1 MNPARRRV
9 LRGLLALSALV
20 SGLPL
25 AASGAGRLVSVGG
38 SVTET
43 VFALGAADQLVGVD
57 TSSIYPESARELPKV
72 GYQRVLS
79 AEGIL
84 SLRPTLLLSD
94 EQAGPATVIQQLRAA
109 GLPVQTVPTATTG
122 AAVSEKILLI
132 GRTLNRDSRAEQ
144 LARRVAHQLRSVAL
158 ALTGREPGPKVLL
171 LLAHGRGSPLGAGS
185 DTQAE
190 AMIHMAGGQ
199 NALRGFR
206 GYKPVSPEAVVAAAP
221 EVIVLP
227 EQSLQSLGGLDA
239 ALATS
244 GLSATPAA
252 RDGRIVVL
260 DMLYLLGMGPR
271 TGDAVNE
278 LVAAFH
284 PGLETSVDA

>member
-1 MNPARRRV
+1 MSPARRRV
-9 LRGLLALSALV
+9 LQGLLALSGLV

-25 AASGAGRLVSVGG
+25 AASGSGRLISVGG

-57 TSSIYPESARELPKV
+57 TSSIYPKSARELPKV

-109 GLPVQTVPTATTG
+109 GLPVQTVPSATTG
-122 AAVSEKILLI
+122 AAVSEKILMI
-132 GRTLNRDSRAEQ
+132 GRTLDRAARAEQ
-144 LARRVAHQLRSVAL
+144 LARRVARQLRSVAV
-158 ALTGREPGPKVLL
+158 ALTGLEPGPKVLL

-190 AMIHMAGGQ
+190 AMIHMAGGR

-206 GYKPVSPEAVVAAAP
+206 GYKPVSPEAMVAAAP
-221 EVIVLP
+221 DVIVLP

-239 ALATS
+239 ALTTS

-271 TGDAVNE
+271 TGDAVTE
-278 LVAAFH
+278 LAAAFH
-284 PGLETSVDA
+284 PGLEPSVDA